1 MTDVTNIIDLILDKM
16 AFLPNSSAHYKGSG
30 GMGGGTIALH
40 AVERKAVAVL
50 PALGIVQAHVPA
62 ARFALACRRA
72 AAVTRRSRSRR

>member
-1 MTDVTNIIDLILDKM
+1 
-16 AFLPNSSAHYKGSG
+16 
-30 GMGGGTIALH
+30 MGGGTIALH

-72 AAVTRRSRSRR
+72 AAVTRWRLEMA